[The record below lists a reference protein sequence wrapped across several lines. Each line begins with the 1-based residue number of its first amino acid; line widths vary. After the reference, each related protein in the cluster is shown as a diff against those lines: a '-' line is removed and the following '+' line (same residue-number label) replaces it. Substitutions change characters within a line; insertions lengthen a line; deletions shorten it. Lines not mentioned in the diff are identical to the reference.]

1 MDLIQNG
8 ELGSSV
14 RAKLNEVISDVNS
27 LNVDVPALQIAEGLS
42 FDTVSALLADSTLT
56 YASGNV
62 AAGNYV
68 LTRSEGFSYLVAA
81 SNATDQHVTTA
92 GGLKLYV
99 QPIAGEYHV
108 KAFGG
113 KADGVTN
120 DTTAANAAIAAA
132 LADGVGGVFFAAG
145 TWAVMSITATYT
157 SIRTMSI
164 RGAGQRSTEFI
175 KFGAG
180 TDPIF
185 SLDATGVLEIYSKFS
200 GFRIT
205 GTAKGHHGIRMTQI
219 ARFSVSDLFIGEC
232 DVGIESLGSLVFSAY
247 DLTIQGNNIG
257 YRTRKSG
264 SIYANLVQFFGGQIS
279 GNTTFAVDIG
289 DGAGFNFYGTDMSNN
304 GTAANLAT
312 GAVKI
317 RSTADDEAG
326 ISNGNFHNCWFEINK
341 GMTIDVEACAGLSLS
356 FSGSTLLLGSEGG
369 NCMNIGAIRSVHLQ
383 NVIAATAGDTVT
395 VAAQNFKCEGGIIA
409 VIVDNSTVTSAVIG
423 TDTQAAG
430 TGVRAS
436 QFNPKIGGTTSYGI
450 APGVAYKLAGSAG
463 NIGTGE
469 DNLMSYTLPA
479 NAMNAASRGVRIT
492 AYGYTAT
499 NANAKTLR
507 VYFGATL
514 IGSLSLTIGQFS
526 SWRCDGEVLWEAGSL
541 MRATMQIIQGGTVT
555 KFDCKGTTV
564 THDPT
569 TSALV
574 RVTGE
579 ATADFDIEQIGMI
592 VEFIA

>member
-1 MDLIQNG
+1 MPTFANG
-8 ELGSSV
+8 ENLGSV
-14 RAKLNEVISDVNS
+14 RTKINDAIEMVDIS
-27 LNVDVPALQIAEGLS
+27 S
-42 FDTVSALLADSTLT
+42 FL
-56 YASGNV
+56 NV
-62 AAGNYV
+62 AAV
-68 LTRSEGFSYLVAA
+68 LADTSMTYSTVAAGDIVRTRSEGFSYQVAA
-81 SNATDQHVTTA
+81 SGATDQHVTTA
-92 GGLKLYV
+92 GGVKLYV

-113 KADGVTN
+113 TGDGVTN
-120 DTTAANAAIAAA
+120 DTAAANAAIAAA
-132 LADGVGGVFFAAG
+132 LADQVGGVFFAAG
-145 TWAVMSITATYT
+145 TWAVTSITSTWA

-164 RGAGQRSTEFI
+164 RGAGQRSTTFI
-175 KFGAG
+175 KFDGS
-180 TDPIF
+180 TTPIF
-185 SLDATGVLEIYSKFS
+185 DLNATGVLEIYSQFS
-200 GFRIT
+200 GFRVT
-205 GTAKGHHGIRMTQI
+205 GTAKAHHGIRMTQI
-219 ARFSVSDLFIGEC
+219 ARFSMRDIFIGGC
-232 DVGIESLGSLVFSAY
+232 DVGIESRGALVFSAY
-247 DLTIQGNNIG
+247 DMTIQGNNIG
-257 YRTRKSG
+257 YRTRAFSAIHG
-264 SIYANLVQFFGGQIS
+264 NLVQFFGGQIS

-289 DGAGFNFYGTDMSNN
+289 EATAFNFYGTDMSNN
-304 GTAANLAT
+304 GTVADLAT

-317 RSTADDEAG
+317 RSTVDDEAG
-326 ISNGNFHNCWFEINK
+326 VATGNFQNCWFEINK

-356 FSGSTLLLGSEGG
+356 FTGSTKLFGSEGG
-369 NCMNIGAIRSVHLQ
+369 NCMNVRAIRSLHLQ

-514 IGSLSLTIGQFS
+514 IGSLSLTTGQFS

-541 MRATMQIIQGGTVT
+541 MRATMQIVQGGTVT
-555 KFDCKGTTV
+555 NFDCKGTTV

-569 TSALV
+569 TSALI